1 MNKAYSNERYLELL
15 ADRAIAGLD
24 DHQASEL
31 QQLFQEHSIEDDLSF
46 DLTAAAIDLA
56 VGQEANEGLPSHLRS
71 QVMESAKATML
82 TDQSADAIRMQAVD
96 PAPEKS
102 LHHDRLESGKP
113 PFSRRDLLWGV
124 TLAASLLL
132 VLIAW
137 WPSKPTDSNQ
147 EITLTAAKLRERW
160 QTAPPND
167 LVKVKWASPDKSL
180 QGELGEVAWSDDL
193 QQGYMTFT
201 GLKPNDPT
209 KEQYQLWIFDKNRDE
224 KYPVD
229 GGVFDV
235 DQETGETI
243 VMIDQKIKVDTATL
257 FAITVEKPGGV
268 VVSSRERLPLIAP
281 VNQP

>member
-1 MNKAYSNERYLELL
+1 M
-15 ADRAIAGLD
+15 
-24 DHQASEL
+24 
-31 QQLFQEHSIEDDLSF
+31 
-46 DLTAAAIDLA
+46 
-56 VGQEANEGLPSHLRS
+56 
-71 QVMESAKATML
+71 
-82 TDQSADAIRMQAVD
+82 
-96 PAPEKS
+96 
-102 LHHDRLESGKP
+102 
-113 PFSRRDLLWGV
+113 
-124 TLAASLLL
+124 
-132 VLIAW
+132 
-137 WPSKPTDSNQ
+137 
-147 EITLTAAKLRERW
+147 
-160 QTAPPND
+160 
-167 LVKVKWASPDKSL
+167 
-180 QGELGEVAWSDDL
+180 GEVAWSDDL